1 MKQKLDKIKIL
12 KKILIFPFIFIIKV
26 YQKFIS
32 PVLLPSCRF
41 SPTCSQYSIEA
52 INKHGFLKGLW
63 LSLKRILKCHPFG
76 GSGYDPVP

>member
-1 MKQKLDKIKIL
+1 ML

-52 INKHGFLKGLW
+52 LNKHGFLKGLW

>member
-1 MKQKLDKIKIL
+1 L
-12 KKILIFPFIFIIKV
+12 KKFLIFRFIFIIKI

-52 INKHGFLKGLW
+52 LNKHGLLKGLW
-63 LSLKRILKCHPFG
+63 LSLKRISKCHPFG

>member
-1 MKQKLDKIKIL
+1 L

-52 INKHGFLKGLW
+52 LNKHGFLKGLW

>member
-1 MKQKLDKIKIL
+1 L
-12 KKILIFPFIFIIKV
+12 KKFLIFPFIFIIKI

-52 INKHGFLKGLW
+52 LNKHGLLKGLW
-63 LSLKRILKCHPFG
+63 LSLKRISKCHPFG